1 MINANSVKELREKTG
16 AGMMD
21 CKKAL
26 TAVNG
31 DMEKAVDWLREHG
44 IAKAEKKQSRIAAEG
59 LCQILVDGNNA
70 VVVEVN
76 SETDFVASNEKFIN
90 FVDLLAKAILE
101 NEVNTNEDVLNL
113 VVDGET
119 ISEKLT
125 NLVATIGEKLS
136 FRRFV
141 KVTKQDGDFYG
152 VYKHMGGK
160 IGALVTVNGA
170 NEEVAKDV
178 AMQAA
183 AMNPIAA
190 VRSEVPE
197 KDVLHEKEV
206 ILTEIKNDPKN
217 ANKPDAILEK
227 MSEGRLNK
235 FFKEIVLEEQDFI
248 KDSGLTVGQY
258 VSNNGGK
265 ILSMV
270 RFAVG
275 EGIEKREENFA
286 EEVAS
291 QIKNA

>member
-70 VVVEVN
+70 VVIEVN

-141 KVTKQDGDFYG
+141 KVTKQDGDFFG

-248 KDSGLTVGQY
+248 KDSGLTVSQY

>member
-141 KVTKQDGDFYG
+141 KVTKEDGDFFG

>member
-141 KVTKQDGDFYG
+141 KVTKEDGDFFG

-160 IGALVTVNGA
+160 IGTLVTVNGA

-248 KDSGLTVGQY
+248 KDSSLTVGQY

>member
-70 VVVEVN
+70 VVIEVN

-141 KVTKQDGDFYG
+141 KVTKQDGDFFG

-160 IGALVTVNGA
+160 IGALVTINGA

-206 ILTEIKNDPKN
+206 IITEIKNDPKN

>member
-141 KVTKQDGDFYG
+141 KVTKQDGDFFG

>member
-70 VVVEVN
+70 VVIEVN

-101 NEVNTNEDVLNL
+101 NKVNTNEDVLNL

-141 KVTKQDGDFYG
+141 KVTKQDGDFFG

-227 MSEGRLNK
+227 DRKS
-235 FFKEIVLEEQDFI
+235 V
-248 KDSGLTVGQY
+248 V
-258 VSNNGGK
+258 
-265 ILSMV
+265 
-270 RFAVG
+270 
-275 EGIEKREENFA
+275 
-286 EEVAS
+286 
-291 QIKNA
+291 

>member
-59 LCQILVDGNNA
+59 LCQILVDDNNA

-101 NEVNTNEDVLNL
+101 NKVNTNEDVLNL

-141 KVTKQDGDFYG
+141 KVIKQDGDFFG

-160 IGALVTVNGA
+160 IGALVTINGA

-190 VRSEVPE
+190 VRSQVPE

-265 ILSMV
+265 ILSMI

>member
-101 NEVNTNEDVLNL
+101 NKVNTNEDVLNL

-141 KVTKQDGDFYG
+141 KVTKQDGDFFG

-286 EEVAS
+286 EEVAK
-291 QIKNA
+291 QMK

>member
-59 LCQILVDGNNA
+59 LCQILVDGNKA

-101 NEVNTNEDVLNL
+101 NKVNTNEDVLNL

-141 KVTKQDGDFYG
+141 KVVKKDGDFFG

-160 IGALVTVNGA
+160 IGALVTINGA

-206 ILTEIKNDPKN
+206 IITEIKNDPKN

>member
-141 KVTKQDGDFYG
+141 KVTKQDGDFFG

-160 IGALVTVNGA
+160 IGALVTINGA

-190 VRSEVPE
+190 VRSQVPE

-265 ILSMV
+265 ILSMI

>member
-70 VVVEVN
+70 VVIEVN

-141 KVTKQDGDFYG
+141 KVTKQDGDFFG

-160 IGALVTVNGA
+160 IGALVTINGA

-190 VRSEVPE
+190 VRSQVPE

>member
-70 VVVEVN
+70 VVIEVN

-101 NEVNTNEDVLNL
+101 NKVNTNEDVLNL

-141 KVTKQDGDFYG
+141 KVVKKDGDFFG

-160 IGALVTVNGA
+160 IGALVTINGA

-206 ILTEIKNDPKN
+206 IITEIKNDPRN
-217 ANKPDAILEK
+217 ANKPDAIIEK

-265 ILSMV
+265 ILSMI

-286 EEVAS
+286 EEVVS

>member
-59 LCQILVDGNNA
+59 LCQILVDGNKA

-141 KVTKQDGDFYG
+141 KVTKQDGDFFG

>member
-101 NEVNTNEDVLNL
+101 NKVNTNEDVLNL

-141 KVTKQDGDFYG
+141 KVVKKDGDFFG

-160 IGALVTVNGA
+160 IGALVTINGA

-206 ILTEIKNDPKN
+206 IITEIKNDPKN

>member
-1 MINANSVKELREKTG
+1 MAKNS
-16 AGMMD
+16 
-21 CKKAL
+21 
-26 TAVNG
+26 
-31 DMEKAVDWLREHG
+31 
-44 IAKAEKKQSRIAAEG
+44 AEVQ
-59 LCQILVDGNNA
+59 
-70 VVVEVN
+70 
-76 SETDFVASNEKFIN
+76 
-90 FVDLLAKAILE
+90 E
-101 NEVNTNEDVLNL
+101 NKVNTNEDVLNL

-141 KVTKQDGDFYG
+141 KVTKQDGDFFG

>member
-76 SETDFVASNEKFIN
+76 SETDFVASNKKFIN

-141 KVTKQDGDFYG
+141 KVTKQDGDFFG

-206 ILTEIKNDPKN
+206 IITEIKNDPKN

>member
-70 VVVEVN
+70 VVIEVN

-101 NEVNTNEDVLNL
+101 NKVNTNEDVLNL

-141 KVTKQDGDFYG
+141 KVTKEDGDFFG

-160 IGALVTVNGA
+160 IGTLVTVNGA

-248 KDSGLTVGQY
+248 KDSSLTVGQY
-258 VSNNGGK
+258 VSNNDGK

-291 QIKNA
+291 QIKNV

>member
-70 VVVEVN
+70 VVIEVN

-141 KVTKQDGDFYG
+141 KVTKQDGDFFG

-206 ILTEIKNDPKN
+206 IITEIKNDPKN

-265 ILSMV
+265 ILSMI

>member
-141 KVTKQDGDFYG
+141 KVTKQDGDFFG

-160 IGALVTVNGA
+160 IGALVTINGA

-206 ILTEIKNDPKN
+206 IITEIKNDPKN
-217 ANKPDAILEK
+217 ANKPDAIIEK

-265 ILSMV
+265 ILSMI

>member
-141 KVTKQDGDFYG
+141 KVTKQDGDFFG

-170 NEEVAKDV
+170 NEEVANDV

-206 ILTEIKNDPKN
+206 IITEIKNDPKN

-248 KDSGLTVGQY
+248 KDSSLTVSQY

>member
-141 KVTKQDGDFYG
+141 KVTKQDGDFFG

-206 ILTEIKNDPKN
+206 IITEIKNDPKN

-248 KDSGLTVGQY
+248 KDSSLTVGQY

>member
-44 IAKAEKKQSRIAAEG
+44 IAKSEKKQSRIAAEG

-70 VVVEVN
+70 VVIEVN

-101 NEVNTNEDVLNL
+101 NKVNTNEDVLNL

-141 KVTKQDGDFYG
+141 KVTKQDGDFFG

-265 ILSMV
+265 ILSMI

-291 QIKNA
+291 QINNA

>member
-70 VVVEVN
+70 VVIEVN

-101 NEVNTNEDVLNL
+101 NKVNTNEDVLNL

-141 KVTKQDGDFYG
+141 KVTKEDGDFFG

-160 IGALVTVNGA
+160 IGTLVTVNGA

-248 KDSGLTVGQY
+248 KDSSLTVGQY

-291 QIKNA
+291 QIKNV

>member
-101 NEVNTNEDVLNL
+101 NKVNTNEDVLNL

-141 KVTKQDGDFYG
+141 KVTKEDGDFFG

-160 IGALVTVNGA
+160 IGTLVTVNGA

-248 KDSGLTVGQY
+248 KDSSLTVGQY

>member
-101 NEVNTNEDVLNL
+101 NKVNTNEDVLNL

-141 KVTKQDGDFYG
+141 KVTKQDGDFFG

-160 IGALVTVNGA
+160 IGALVTINGA

>member
-141 KVTKQDGDFYG
+141 KVVKKDGDFFG

-160 IGALVTVNGA
+160 IGALVTINGA

-248 KDSGLTVGQY
+248 KDSSLTVGQY

>member
-141 KVTKQDGDFYG
+141 KVTKEDGDFFG

-206 ILTEIKNDPKN
+206 IITEIKNDPKN

-265 ILSMV
+265 ILSMI

>member
-141 KVTKQDGDFYG
+141 KVTKQDGDFFG

-248 KDSGLTVGQY
+248 KDSGLTVKQY

-291 QIKNA
+291 QIKNV

>member
-101 NEVNTNEDVLNL
+101 NEANTNEDVLNL

-141 KVTKQDGDFYG
+141 KVTKQDGDFFG

-160 IGALVTVNGA
+160 IGTLVTVNGA

-248 KDSGLTVGQY
+248 KDSSLTVGQY

>member
-101 NEVNTNEDVLNL
+101 NKVNTNEDVLNL

-141 KVTKQDGDFYG
+141 KVTKQDGDFFG

-265 ILSMV
+265 ILSMI

>member
-101 NEVNTNEDVLNL
+101 NKVNTNEDVLNL

-141 KVTKQDGDFYG
+141 KVTKKDGDFFG

-248 KDSGLTVGQY
+248 KDSGLTVKQY

-265 ILSMV
+265 ILSMI

>member
-70 VVVEVN
+70 VVIEVN

-141 KVTKQDGDFYG
+141 KVTKQDGDFFG

-206 ILTEIKNDPKN
+206 IITEIKNDPKN

>member
-70 VVVEVN
+70 VVIEVN

-141 KVTKQDGDFYG
+141 KVTKEDGDFFG

>member
-101 NEVNTNEDVLNL
+101 NKVNTNEDVLNL

-141 KVTKQDGDFYG
+141 KVTKQDGDFFG

-291 QIKNA
+291 QIKNV

>member
-70 VVVEVN
+70 VVIEVN

-141 KVTKQDGDFYG
+141 KVTKQDGDFFG

-160 IGALVTVNGA
+160 IGALVTINGA

-190 VRSEVPE
+190 VRSQVPE

-265 ILSMV
+265 ILSMI